1 MIYVCR
7 CIYYSV
13 RNLIYYQDVR
23 NDPVA
28 IRRLLQRLEVCK
40 EQESKDASGLQ
51 AVKDILTE
59 FLLSSLGLTTVN
71 DSKDHI
77 PRGVWLTA
85 AQRDCISKVSEFGY
99 RAGLR

>member
-7 CIYYSV
+7 CLFYSV
-13 RNLIYYQDVR
+13 RNLIYYRDVR
-23 NDPVA
+23 NDPAAV
-28 IRRLLQRLEVCK
+28 RRLLQRLEASK
-40 EQESKDASGLQ
+40 EQESNDASGLQ
-51 AVKDILTE
+51 TARDLLTE
-59 FLLSSLGLTTVN
+59 FVLSSLGLTTVN

-85 AQRDCISKVSEFGY
+85 AQCDCISKVSEFGY